1 MTNAKGVKM
10 TDPTQVPDG
19 TPRLTVVSG
28 DSHVGPRLTDDLRQ
42 FCPQKYLEEFDRFT
56 AASIDTL
63 DEAVSAVV
71 GKSTQASEVIF
82 ARTLLNRN
90 TAGHYDIDTRIREM
104 DWDGIAAEVIFHGS
118 VNTEVFPF
126 AGTREWSRVETG
138 RDLELLAVGYRMYNR
153 WLSEF
158 VSVQPERH
166 IGLAYVPMW
175 DVDLALAE
183 VEFAAGA
190 GLRGVN
196 FPVPREGIAEY
207 DDPSWEPLWSACE
220 DFGLNLVTH
229 CGVDGHR
236 CFGPQQFA
244 MTMIEGAG
252 WPARRGMHR
261 LIFGGVFER
270 HPGLKL
276 VLTEFARGWWNSTM
290 RELDSVYASPSEALR
305 RQVPRNPSEYM
316 KENVFIGASFMP
328 PSEVHEAMA
337 DGYADRVIW
346 GRDYPH
352 GEGTY
357 KYPESDDEES
367 QTRRYLRW
375 AFAGC
380 PLEVAQD
387 MLSET
392 AIRAYGLDREALAA
406 VAARI
411 GPTPDEVI
419 APLNDV
425 PDHWA
430 PNLVDL
436 QTGEMAGI

>member
-1 MTNAKGVKM
+1 
-10 TDPTQVPDG
+10 
-19 TPRLTVVSG
+19 
-28 DSHVGPRLTDDLRQ
+28 
-42 FCPQKYLEEFDRFT
+42 
-56 AASIDTL
+56 
-63 DEAVSAVV
+63 
-71 GKSTQASEVIF
+71 
-82 ARTLLNRN
+82 
-90 TAGHYDIDTRIREM
+90 
-104 DWDGIAAEVIFHGS
+104 
-118 VNTEVFPF
+118 
-126 AGTREWSRVETG
+126 
-138 RDLELLAVGYRMYNR
+138 
-153 WLSEF
+153 
-158 VSVQPERH
+158 
-166 IGLAYVPMW
+166 
-175 DVDLALAE
+175 
-183 VEFAAGA
+183 
-190 GLRGVN
+190 
-196 FPVPREGIAEY
+196 
-207 DDPSWEPLWSACE
+207 
-220 DFGLNLVTH
+220 
-229 CGVDGHR
+229 
-236 CFGPQQFA
+236 

-305 RQVPRNPSEYM
+305 RQVPRNTSEYM

-375 AFAGC
+375 AFAGS

-392 AIRAYGLDREALAA
+392 AICAYGLDREALAA

-419 APLNDV
+419 APLIDV

-436 QTGEMAGI
+436 QTGAMAGT